1 MKKLA
6 WISAS
11 LAICVA
17 LAGCSTVKEEKKDT
31 TSNAASS
38 AISEEADSSS
48 EEEETVDFSTI
59 EYPDSYDEFE
69 WPDVGIGSTLPA
81 PKTIW
86 GIVGYDTNDEFW
98 CYVGKVTKSDY
109 RAYVKECWNAG
120 FQNDYTKT
128 DQAFTAFDSSDS
140 ELTIYYYDYQMAI
153 RVASINSDTISK
165 NWDKEDIP
173 INSSDSTVSEND

>member
-6 WISAS
+6 WISAP
-11 LAICVA
+11 LAICIL
-17 LAGCSTVKEEKKDT
+17 LAGCSMAKEEKKDT
-31 TSNAASS
+31 TSNTASS
-38 AISEEADSSS
+38 SISEEADSSS
-48 EEEETVDFSTI
+48 EEEEEVDFSTI
-59 EYPDSYDEFE
+59 DYPDSYDEFE

-86 GIVGYDTNDEFW
+86 GIVGYDTSDEFW

-128 DQAFTAFDSSDS
+128 DQAFTAFDSSNS

-153 RVASINSDTISK
+153 RVASINSDTNSK
-165 NWDKEDIP
+165 NWDEKDIA